1 MEKDIEDFLMKD
13 DLLVKSIDF
22 LESQIERTDDSTE
35 INVLLRLMGRAN
47 LEAKNLESLQ
57 LKLEELEEKYN
68 L

>member
-1 MEKDIEDFLMKD
+1 MEKDIEDLLMKEV
-13 DLLVKSIDF
+13 LLVKSVDF
-22 LESQIERTDDSTE
+22 LISQIERTDDSTE
-35 INVLLRLMGRAN
+35 ISVLLNLMGRAN